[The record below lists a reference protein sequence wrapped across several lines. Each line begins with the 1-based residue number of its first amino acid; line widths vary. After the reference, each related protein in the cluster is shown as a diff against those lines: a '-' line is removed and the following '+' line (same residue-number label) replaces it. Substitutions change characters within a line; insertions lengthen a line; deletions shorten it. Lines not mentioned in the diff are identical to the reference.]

1 MMKHTRYPEQDFTLF
16 VSKGNTSIDEWLAVE
31 KSYRSE
37 GLTRLELYDLR
48 LHTNL
53 FSNDE
58 IEMILSE
65 SVNHHHRRP
74 PDAKTAVIVLEA
86 AQFGLS
92 RMYEL
97 KAEVEG
103 IESPTGIYYGLTEAL
118 EWLGDEVKDLL
129 KNYE

>member
-1 MMKHTRYPEQDFTLF
+1 MMTFTRYPEQDFTLF
-16 VSKGNTSIDEWLAVE
+16 VSKGNTSIEEWLAVE
-31 KSYRSE
+31 KSSRSE

-58 IEMILSE
+58 IEMILAE
-65 SVNHHHRRP
+65 SVIHHRHRP
-74 PDAKTAVIVLEA
+74 PDAKTAVLVSEA

-103 IESPTGIYYGLTEAL
+103 IEFPTEIYYDLTEAL
-118 EWLGDEVKDLL
+118 DGLGDAVKDLL